1 MMRFVP
7 FSVFFQLFHPRVYP
21 FLAILSLR
29 VADMGPH
36 AFELLSP
43 PHVFIFYLRTP
54 HTYFP
59 SPLDLSSTQEL
70 KIEGNPFNFQLLR
83 RQTQNAT
90 DFFYIGKKPG

>member
-43 PHVFIFYLRTP
+43 RFHFLFKDPTHIFSEP
-54 HTYFP
+54 FG
-59 SPLDLSSTQEL
+59 PLVYTG
-70 KIEGNPFNFQLLR
+70 IEN
-83 RQTQNAT
+83 
-90 DFFYIGKKPG
+90 